1 MKSILLIGC
10 GHMGGSLLE
19 SWIIKK
25 KYSFNIVDPI
35 MFSKINKK
43 FNNKKV
49 KSFKSIEA
57 IKNFKKYDFIIFA
70 VKPGDLK
77 QVLKNF
83 KLIQFKKNVVV
94 ISIVAGK
101 KINIFK
107 NNIFNINQIVRVMP
121 NLPALIG
128 QSMNCMVCNKYVNK
142 NNKNEVKK
150 LFDFTGKSI
159 WLKNED
165 QIDKATAISGSGPGY
180 VYKFIDSMEKAAIK
194 LGFNKSTA
202 KLLVLETFKGSI
214 NLILKN
220 KINAEDLVR
229 SVATKGGTTEAGI
242 NIMNKNKIN
251 NTISIAI
258 KSAYKKA
265 KQHSKN

>member
-19 SWIIKK
+19 SWIKTK
-25 KYSFNIVDPI
+25 KYSFNIIDPK
-35 MFSKINKK
+35 MYSKINKK
-43 FNNKKV
+43 FNNKYV
-49 KSFKSIEA
+49 TSFKSIES
-57 IKNFKKYDFIIFA
+57 IKNFKRYDFIIFA
-70 VKPGDLK
+70 VKPIDLK
-77 QVLKNF
+77 LILKNF
-83 KLIQFKKNVVV
+83 KLIKFKKNIVA

-101 KINIFK
+101 KINIFEK
-107 NNIFNINQIVRVMP
+107 NIFNINQIVRVMP
-121 NLPALIG
+121 NLPAIIG
-128 QSMNCMVCNKYVNK
+128 QSMNCMVSNKYVNK
-142 NNKNEVKK
+142 NNKNEIKK
-150 LFDFTGKSI
+150 LFDITGMSI

-180 VYKFIDSMEKAAIK
+180 VFKFIDSMEKAALN
-194 LGFNKSTA
+194 LGFNKNIS

-220 KINAEDLVR
+220 KKNAEDLLL

-251 NTISIAI
+251 NILSNAI

-265 KQHSKN
+265 KQHSKK